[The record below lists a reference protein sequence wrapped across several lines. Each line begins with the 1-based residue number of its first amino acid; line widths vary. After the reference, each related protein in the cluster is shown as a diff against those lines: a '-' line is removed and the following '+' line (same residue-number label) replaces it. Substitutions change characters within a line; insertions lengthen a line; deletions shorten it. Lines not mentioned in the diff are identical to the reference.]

1 MAQPVFHRRFLST
14 LLIQQIQDFKLK
26 HRPEHTLSV
35 LIADV
40 DDCARFNAMHG
51 RPAGDRMLQ
60 AVAGVLSQQVRGHDF
75 VFRYSG
81 EEFLMILC
89 DMQEG
94 CTLNAAERIRQQVQ
108 SLVIPLDGPAQASVT
123 LSIGAAD
130 YDGHPDALHL
140 IERARQ
146 ALQSAQAEGGNR
158 CVLAP
163 L

>member
-81 EEFLMILC
+81 
-89 DMQEG
+89 
-94 CTLNAAERIRQQVQ
+94 
-108 SLVIPLDGPAQASVT
+108 
-123 LSIGAAD
+123 
-130 YDGHPDALHL
+130 
-140 IERARQ
+140 
-146 ALQSAQAEGGNR
+146 
-158 CVLAP
+158 
-163 L
+163 